1 MNPPASGVLS
11 LAEHVG
17 HRLGAS
23 CGGVELI
30 TDRRGSRIYR
40 LKFAGGDVALKLA
53 R

>member
-11 LAEHVG
+11 LAEQVG
-17 HRLGAS
+17 HRLGVA

-30 TDRRGSRIYR
+30 TDRRGSRVYR
-40 LKFAGGDVALKLA
+40 LRFATGDVALKLA